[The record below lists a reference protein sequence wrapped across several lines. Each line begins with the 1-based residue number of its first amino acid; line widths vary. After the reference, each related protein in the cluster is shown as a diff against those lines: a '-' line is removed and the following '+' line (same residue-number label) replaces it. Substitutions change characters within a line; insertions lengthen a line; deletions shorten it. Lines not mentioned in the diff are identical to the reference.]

1 MPLQDYISG
10 YGFDL
15 TLLYLEPK
23 KAMQKYIFDPTNHD
37 YGYTTIGD
45 IMNDTGFNHT
55 NLHSIA
61 ESVCQSPVCVFH
73 SNISNCGKCIIYIPD
88 QTICVGTDPKKIKFY
103 SEEEAKTVLF
113 QNTLK
118 VISKVSEITGI
129 NDFVDRKQIAELVN
143 TAHSR
148 RWTYAPD
155 W

>member
-1 MPLQDYISG
+1 MPLQDYVSG

-23 KAMQKYIFDPTNHD
+23 KAMQKYKYDPYNHD
-37 YGYTTIGD
+37 YGYTTVGE
-45 IMNDTGFNHT
+45 IMDDVVFDHT
-55 NLHSIA
+55 NLHSIT

-73 SNISNCGKCIIYIPD
+73 SNISNCGKCVLYIPD
-88 QTICVGTDPKKIKFY
+88 QTIRVGTDLKPIKFY
-103 SEEEAKTVLF
+103 SEKEAKDILF
-113 QNTLK
+113 QNTFK

-129 NDFVDRKQIAELVN
+129 NDFTDRKQIAELVN

-148 RWTYAPD
+148 RWTYAPN